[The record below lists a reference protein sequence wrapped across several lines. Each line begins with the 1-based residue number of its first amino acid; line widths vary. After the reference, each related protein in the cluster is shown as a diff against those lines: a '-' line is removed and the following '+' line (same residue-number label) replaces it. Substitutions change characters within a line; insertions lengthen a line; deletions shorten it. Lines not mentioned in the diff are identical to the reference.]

1 MRKILFCLLIYFTPF
16 ILLAGNTVYGGIG
29 IAYQKDFHDDYTR
42 SLSMAPITVG
52 THGNFNRKKDIFIDG
67 SLFFPQS
74 EEVNFSYQNGY
85 SGETYKIN
93 YSSSVGFSLS
103 AGVRMKAQNSRR
115 NYSML
120 GVGGFIAILNT
131 NYTFMESTTDL
142 TATNMGVNIMFDF
155 LRETFDR
162 KNYYG
167 IAIDFKIGM
176 FANYSGETD
185 NIQNSDAVKLLTL
198 YPSIM
203 FCYGIK

>member
-1 MRKILFCLLIYFTPF
+1 
-16 ILLAGNTVYGGIG
+16 
-29 IAYQKDFHDDYTR
+29 
-42 SLSMAPITVG
+42 
-52 THGNFNRKKDIFIDG
+52 
-67 SLFFPQS
+67 
-74 EEVNFSYQNGY
+74 
-85 SGETYKIN
+85 
-93 YSSSVGFSLS
+93 
-103 AGVRMKAQNSRR
+103 
-115 NYSML
+115 ML
-120 GVGGFIAILNT
+120 GIGGFIAILNT

-142 TATNMGVNIMFDF
+142 TTTNMGVNIMFDF

-167 IAIDFKIGM
+167 IAVDFKIGM